1 MPFVTLD
8 QLAAKVS
15 KADLLR
21 LFDEVGGL
29 AGSRVGKIE
38 LSGGRATV
46 EVPSGWEERLARLL
60 DGAVLHRRRV
70 SAWAGGADGDKAGA
84 DREHLQ
90 RLIRLIEIEREAEG
104 AAGRRTAADGCRP
117 PTPSGPGIRSSIW

>member
-1 MPFVTLD
+1 MSLKELDQMPLVILD
-8 QLAAKVS
+8 QLTAKVS

-21 LFDEVGGL
+21 LLDGVGGL

-60 DGAVLHRRRV
+60 DGAVLHRRRI
-70 SAWAGGADGDKAGA
+70 SAWAGGA
-84 DREHLQ
+84 
-90 RLIRLIEIEREAEG
+90 
-104 AAGRRTAADGCRP
+104 AAGKVGAGKRAVDHD
-117 PTPSGPGIRSSIW
+117 